1 MAARGGELKEKR
13 SGKREERRAA
23 SIEGKRQMGYG
34 KIETRVGLD
43 ESDGEGW
50 RVGWRGSAKRACI
63 RTRTRSSFAPFMD
76 VGGVA

>member
-50 RVGWRGSAKRACI
+50 RVG
-63 RTRTRSSFAPFMD
+63 
-76 VGGVA
+76 